1 MAAVVELRRDDV
13 IATMEDFAS
22 HQPHVIFWN
31 SACSELQ
38 WLHSKEDRQ
47 QACNMYSRMSAAF
60 QTRQFVDV
68 SAAEPVTVG
77 EHTFYPML
85 THSPGQPP
93 NPVHL
98 LLTGEGVCA
107 TPYYFLDQK
116 LRDSVHHAVCAS
128 SDRS

>member
-13 IATMEDFAS
+13 IAAMADFAS

-31 SACSELQ
+31 SACDELQ

-47 QACNMYSRMSAAF
+47 QADDMYSRMSVAF

-68 SAAEPVTVG
+68 SVAKPVTVG
-77 EHTFYPML
+77 ERTFYPML
-85 THSPGQPP
+85 THSPGQGP

-98 LLTGEGVCA
+98 LLTGDGVGA

-116 LRDSVHHAVCAS
+116 TRDTVHQAVTANML
-128 SDRS
+128 